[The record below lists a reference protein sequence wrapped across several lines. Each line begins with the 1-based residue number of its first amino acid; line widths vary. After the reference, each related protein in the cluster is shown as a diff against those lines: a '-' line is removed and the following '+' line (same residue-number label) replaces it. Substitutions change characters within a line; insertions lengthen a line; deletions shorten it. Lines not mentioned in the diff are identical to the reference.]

1 MKSKN
6 FTLMKNKIKAKK
18 KKLKYSKP
26 FTKDEYKKNAD
37 VGDYLVSAIFE
48 LRHKKASND

>member
-1 MKSKN
+1 
-6 FTLMKNKIKAKK
+6 MKNKIKAKK

-37 VGDYLVSAIFE
+37 IGDYLVSAIFE
-48 LRHKKASND
+48 LRNKKAHND